1 MYRAKTIYVLL
12 AVWLFAIIAPPVITL
27 VNEEER
33 VYISF
38 NQTEEEQ
45 EQGKKDNSEEKIV
58 QETLEYADLL
68 NLRTTRKFK
77 LDNIN
82 RAPGFFL
89 EIPLPPPEYKV

>member
-1 MYRAKTIYVLL
+1 MYRAKTIYTLL
-12 AVWLFAIIAPPVITL
+12 AIWLFAIIAPPVITM

-33 VYISF
+33 VYISI
-38 NQTEEEQ
+38 NQNEEEQ
-45 EQGKKDNSEEKIV
+45 EQGKKDNSEEKMV

-77 LDNIN
+77 SDNIN
-82 RAPGFFL
+82 QAPAFFL

>member
-1 MYRAKTIYVLL
+1 MYRAKIIYALL
-12 AVWLFAIIAPPVITL
+12 AIWLFAIIAPPVITL

-68 NLRTTRKFK
+68 SLRTTRKFK
-77 LDNIN
+77 SEHIN
-82 RAPGFFL
+82 QAPAFFL

>member
-12 AVWLFAIIAPPVITL
+12 AIWLFAVIAPPVITL

-68 NLRTTRKFK
+68 SLRTTRKFK
-77 LDNIN
+77 SDNN
-82 RAPGFFL
+82 NQATAFFL

>member
-1 MYRAKTIYVLL
+1 MYRAKTIYALL
-12 AVWLFAIIAPPVITL
+12 AIWLFAVIAPPVITL

-58 QETLEYADLL
+58 QETLEYADLSS
-68 NLRTTRKFK
+68 LRTTRKFN
-77 LDNIN
+77 LENMN
-82 RAPGFFL
+82 HAPAFFL